1 MISTQDWADAR
12 RVWDYHQMGHS
23 PRPCSVAIGL
33 GSHDLGVADTAVDF
47 YKRGMA
53 PLLLFTGAT
62 SPTTRE
68 RMPRGEAVHYRER
81 ALELG
86 VPSAAVL
93 VEPRA
98 RNTGDNIRFSR
109 ELLEEAGAEVSSVL
123 LISKPYEER
132 RAYATARKLW
142 PEVEVISASAPMTFE
157 QYADSIGDA
166 RLVIDMLVGALQR
179 LMVYPEQGFMI
190 SQPASAGRRDRGVR
204 APTPS
209 RLHQPTR
216 DHRRAFG
223 LTRARAGA
231 VTGFSTSCGGS
242 AGTRMEG
249 APPPTAGPWVACVV
263 GSHPVH
269 RRPRRSRAD
278 TAPGVQVVRTVARS
292 TWTP

>member
-86 VPSAAVL
+86 VPSAAIL
-93 VEPRA
+93 VEPHA
-98 RNTGDNIRFSR
+98 RNTGENIRFSR
-109 ELLEEAGAEVSSVL
+109 ELLEEASVEVSSVL

-157 QYADSIGDA
+157 EYVDSIGDA

-179 LMVYPEQGFMI
+179 LMIYPEQGFMI
-190 SQPASAGRRDRGVR
+190 SQPVPADVIEAYERLRQAGF
-204 APTPS
+204 TS
-209 RLHQPTR
+209 RL
-216 DHRRAFG
+216 
-223 LTRARAGA
+223 LTTDAP
-231 VTGFSTSCGGS
+231 S
-242 AGTRMEG
+242 A
-249 APPPTAGPWVACVV
+249 
-263 GSHPVH
+263 
-269 RRPRRSRAD
+269 
-278 TAPGVQVVRTVARS
+278 
-292 TWTP
+292 